1 MKQIYLALALIG
13 AAIPLLLFAGHFA
26 AEGFSPAA
34 FVAAAFA
41 NPAAAGF
48 AADVLL
54 SSFVFWLWMRGRDGP
69 RPWLFILLNLG
80 IGLSCALP
88 AYLYASVSASGRH
101 AHTRTLFCKNI
112 PRGTRA
118 VPARIVQH
126 RSPHQTKT
134 AANLWPGRAG
144 ARTKH
149 RAPP

>member
-48 AADVLL
+48 TADVLL

-69 RPWLFILLNLG
+69 RPWPFILLNLG

-88 AYLYASVSASGRH
+88 AYFYASLSASLSASVTASGRH
-101 AHTRTLFCKNI
+101 AQTRTT
-112 PRGTRA
+112 PTPAGTDA
-118 VPARIVQH
+118 
-126 RSPHQTKT
+126 
-134 AANLWPGRAG
+134 
-144 ARTKH
+144 
-149 RAPP
+149 